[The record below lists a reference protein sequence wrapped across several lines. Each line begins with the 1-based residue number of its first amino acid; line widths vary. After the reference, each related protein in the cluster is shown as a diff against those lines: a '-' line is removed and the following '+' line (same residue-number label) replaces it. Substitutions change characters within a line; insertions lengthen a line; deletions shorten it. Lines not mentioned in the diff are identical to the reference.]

1 MEVKVNGETKQAL
14 ESALTKFNKMVKESG
29 MMDTLRKK
37 EHFVKK
43 SIRLRDKRSNAAA
56 QRIREQNKLKKNRRK

>member
-14 ESALTKFNKMVKESG
+14 EIALTKFNKMVKESG

>member
-1 MEVKVNGETKQAL
+1 MEVKVNGDSKQAL
-14 ESALTKFNKMVKESG
+14 QIALTKFNKMVKESG